1 MRRLLVIGLAAAAT
15 SSPAVPLRAQQA
27 IRVRVE
33 PLLAYVPS
41 SLPAGYHYARWM
53 QAHSRPRGLTIW
65 FRWRRLRDPGLGFNV
80 AEGCPE
86 FGEPMKTYR
95 FGRVSVR
102 WSTTYT
108 DAQARRGEG
117 LFQKRCASCHLQ
129 NGWGPPLRGNA
140 FWTSWDRKSAR
151 SLYSTIISSMPPDDP
166 GSLTEKNVI
175 DTVAYIFRINRLS
188 PGTKEI
194 KTAADL
200 NDVQLARPK

>member
-15 SSPAVPLRAQQA
+15 PSPAVPLRAQQA
-27 IRVRVE
+27 IRLRVE

-53 QAHSRPRGLTIW
+53 EAHSRPRGLTIW

-108 DAQARRGEG
+108 DAQAWRCLTRGNRRFYVYVTAPGYG
-117 LFQKRCASCHLQ
+117 LGAAPPGRSLARVVASAR
-129 NGWGPPLRGNA
+129 PLR
-140 FWTSWDRKSAR
+140 
-151 SLYSTIISSMPPDDP
+151 
-166 GSLTEKNVI
+166 
-175 DTVAYIFRINRLS
+175 
-188 PGTKEI
+188 
-194 KTAADL
+194 
-200 NDVQLARPK
+200 